1 MAATISG
8 IPVYEALVSSDG
20 DGMYN
25 ISLVDDP
32 AVQTLWQKF
41 NAQQAPREQFFV
53 LADEERRII
62 RGVVMR
68 ADFPMFRRNVDPS
81 TGEIKEYYLVYRA
94 DTIRK
99 MAEKYMAEGRQNN
112 VDIMH
117 DGKLVDGVQMVQLF
131 IKDSAAGICPE
142 GFGDDIAD
150 GSLFAEFHV
159 INDEV
164 WEKVK
169 DGTFQGF
176 SLAGYFSYWVEHND
190 TPTPDEF
197 AEIIAA
203 QFHITDMSKIERLK
217 QILRAENVRQDTQT
231 KRPEKFGAVTTDRGP
246 LEWDGDDDLAVE
258 DRVYVVDEDGNRSD
272 APTGEYTT
280 DNQVIVV
287 EDGVVT
293 EIRDREEPSQEE
305 QEVEARR
312 QRFQNRRQFF
322 ERSYEDKMQA
332 IVAAVLA
339 TRGEGDWYVEEC
351 GDDYAI
357 VRAWEGD
364 GENLYRYAISWNE
377 DGSAAAA
384 DPQKVEQEYVPVDG
398 GGASASETETEL
410 RSQLDTRTQE
420 LNDANAQIA
429 TLTAELE
436 AARKRPMARPAH
448 EEVKASAARPEK
460 TGNKQLDRVAEI
472 MSAK

>member
-1 MAATISG
+1 MAHKING
-8 IPVYEALVSSDG
+8 LPVYEALVDTER

-41 NAQQAPREQFFV
+41 NAQGAPHDQLFT

-68 ADFPMFRRNVDPS
+68 ADFPMFRRSVDPE
-81 TGEIKEYYLVYRA
+81 TGQVMQYYIVYRA
-94 DTIRK
+94 DTIRL

-112 VDIMH
+112 IDLMH
-117 DGKLVDGVQMVQLF
+117 DGKLVEGVQMVQLF
-131 IKDSAAGICPE
+131 IKDSAAGISPE
-142 GFGDDIAD
+142 GFGNDIAD

-176 SLAGYFSYWVEHND
+176 SLAGFFSLWGEQ
-190 TPTPDEF
+190 TKEPTLDEL
-197 AEIIAA
+197 ANIIAA
-203 QFHITDMSKIERLK
+203 QFHIDMSKLNRIKEL
-217 QILRAENVRQDTQT
+217 LRAENDRQE
-231 KRPEKFGAVTTDRGP
+231 KKPGRPEKFGAVTTDRGP
-246 LEWDGDDDLAVE
+246 LEWDGDADLAVD
-258 DRVYVVDEDGNRSD
+258 DRVYVVDEDGNRTD
-272 APTGEYTT
+272 APTGEYSTET
-280 DNQVIVV
+280 QIIVV
-287 EDGVVT
+287 EDGTVT
-293 EIRDREEPSQEE
+293 EIRDKEEPEDGE
-305 QEVEARR
+305 GAEVTARR
-312 QRFQNRRQFF
+312 QRFQNLRQFF
-322 ERSYEDKMQA
+322 EQSYEDKISA
-332 IVAAVLA
+332 IVAAIVA

-357 VRAWEGD
+357 VHAWEGNE
-364 GENLYRYAISWNE
+364 ENLYRYAITWNE
-377 DGSAAAA
+377 DGTASAS
-384 DPQKVEQEYVPVDG
+384 DPQKVREEFVPVDG
-398 GGASASETETEL
+398 GTPEPSETETEL

-436 AARKRPMARPAH
+436 AARKLPLGRPAH
-448 EEVKASAARPEK
+448 EEFKASASRPEK
-460 TGNKQLDRVAEI
+460 TGNKQLDRVGEI